1 MATYYK
7 NREGSTP
14 ATRTEKAGE
23 DLKVEY
29 SIKCDSSQIEI
40 PERYVTAVEKIAIL
54 HRLCAR
60 EIEEAK
66 ANEYTRPTLD
76 VALIMAV
83 IGNE

>member
-14 ATRTEKAGE
+14 ATRTATAGE
-23 DLKVEY
+23 DLRTEY

-40 PERYVTAVEKIAIL
+40 PERYIKAAAQVEAL
-54 HRLCAR
+54 RRLC
-60 EIEEAK
+60 EMEEK
-66 ANEYTRPTLD
+66 NSEYPTLD
-76 VALIMAV
+76 IKLIRAV